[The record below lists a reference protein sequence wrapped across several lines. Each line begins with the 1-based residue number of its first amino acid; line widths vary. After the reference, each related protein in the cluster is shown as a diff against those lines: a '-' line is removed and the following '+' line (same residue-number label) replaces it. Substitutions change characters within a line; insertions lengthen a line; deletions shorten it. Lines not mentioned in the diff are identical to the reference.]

1 MIMSNYKSLME
12 TNPTPNN
19 PLVALTTRI
28 EEVIASERFEVALSA
43 LVSAA
48 LRLETAKCGGN
59 TAKAAEHL
67 AHALKQ
73 IARKSGN

>member
-1 MIMSNYKSLME
+1 MRNYNNPQFE
-12 TNPTPNN
+12 PNPTSNN
-19 PLVALTTRI
+19 PLVKLTSKI
-28 EEVIASERFEVALSA
+28 EEVIAQERVELALSA

-48 LRLETAKCGGN
+48 LRLETAKCDGN
-59 TAKAAEHL
+59 PQKAAERL

>member
-1 MIMSNYKSLME
+1 MSNYNPQFES
-12 TNPTPNN
+12 NPTPDN
-19 PLVALTTRI
+19 PLVALTTKI
-28 EEVIASERFEVALSA
+28 EELIASERFEVALSA

-48 LRLETAKCGGN
+48 LRLESAKCDGN
-59 TAKAAEHL
+59 TQKAAEQL